1 MQEEKI
7 KKYLIFTLLFQI
19 IILFVGIV
27 PTSSISIGDKLEIV
41 ILTNIGLLSGTIA
54 AMHLFHRQLL
64 GQYPEFHLARFQ
76 LPGFASGAS
85 VLFVH
90 PARTADVL

>member
-41 ILTNIGLLSGTIA
+41 ILTNIGLLSGTIVVIYSINKE
-54 AMHLFHRQLL
+54 H
-64 GQYPEFHLARFQ
+64 
-76 LPGFASGAS
+76 
-85 VLFVH
+85 
-90 PARTADVL
+90 

>member
-1 MQEEKI
+1 MKEEKI

-54 AMHLFHRQLL
+54 VIYSINKEH
-64 GQYPEFHLARFQ
+64 
-76 LPGFASGAS
+76 
-85 VLFVH
+85 
-90 PARTADVL
+90 

>member
-27 PTSSISIGDKLEIV
+27 PTSSISIDDKLEIV

-54 AMHLFHRQLL
+54 VIYSINKEH
-64 GQYPEFHLARFQ
+64 
-76 LPGFASGAS
+76 
-85 VLFVH
+85 
-90 PARTADVL
+90 

>member
-27 PTSSISIGDKLEIV
+27 PTSSISIGYKLEIV

-54 AMHLFHRQLL
+54 VIYSINKEH
-64 GQYPEFHLARFQ
+64 
-76 LPGFASGAS
+76 
-85 VLFVH
+85 
-90 PARTADVL
+90 

>member
-27 PTSSISIGDKLEIV
+27 PTSSISIGDTLEIV
-41 ILTNIGLLSGTIA
+41 ILTNIGLLCGPIA
-54 AMHLFHRQLL
+54 VIYSINKEH
-64 GQYPEFHLARFQ
+64 
-76 LPGFASGAS
+76 
-85 VLFVH
+85 
-90 PARTADVL
+90 

>member
-1 MQEEKI
+1 MQEEII

-54 AMHLFHRQLL
+54 VIYSINIEH
-64 GQYPEFHLARFQ
+64 
-76 LPGFASGAS
+76 
-85 VLFVH
+85 
-90 PARTADVL
+90 

>member
-54 AMHLFHRQLL
+54 VIYSINSKRLNFRHGYKNPRPHFCNRSTLIIHI
-64 GQYPEFHLARFQ
+64 
-76 LPGFASGAS
+76 
-85 VLFVH
+85 
-90 PARTADVL
+90 

>member
-7 KKYLIFTLLFQI
+7 KKYLMFTLLFQI

-54 AMHLFHRQLL
+54 VIYSINKEH
-64 GQYPEFHLARFQ
+64 
-76 LPGFASGAS
+76 
-85 VLFVH
+85 
-90 PARTADVL
+90 

>member
-1 MQEEKI
+1 MQEVKI

-41 ILTNIGLLSGTIA
+41 ILTNIGLLTVCMFYINKQSIIH
-54 AMHLFHRQLL
+54 MICRK
-64 GQYPEFHLARFQ
+64 
-76 LPGFASGAS
+76 
-85 VLFVH
+85 
-90 PARTADVL
+90 

>member
-41 ILTNIGLLSGTIA
+41 ILTNIGLLSGTIKKSF
-54 AMHLFHRQLL
+54 MKII
-64 GQYPEFHLARFQ
+64 
-76 LPGFASGAS
+76 
-85 VLFVH
+85 
-90 PARTADVL
+90 

>member
-54 AMHLFHRQLL
+54 VIYTINKEH
-64 GQYPEFHLARFQ
+64 
-76 LPGFASGAS
+76 
-85 VLFVH
+85 
-90 PARTADVL
+90 

>member
-19 IILFVGIV
+19 IILFVGII

-54 AMHLFHRQLL
+54 VIYSINKEH
-64 GQYPEFHLARFQ
+64 
-76 LPGFASGAS
+76 
-85 VLFVH
+85 
-90 PARTADVL
+90 

>member
-27 PTSSISIGDKLEIV
+27 PTSSISIGDKLKIV

-54 AMHLFHRQLL
+54 VIYSINKEH
-64 GQYPEFHLARFQ
+64 
-76 LPGFASGAS
+76 
-85 VLFVH
+85 
-90 PARTADVL
+90 

>member
-1 MQEEKI
+1 MIQKNILIWSDDVKKDVLIMQEEKI

-54 AMHLFHRQLL
+54 VIYSINKEH
-64 GQYPEFHLARFQ
+64 
-76 LPGFASGAS
+76 
-85 VLFVH
+85 
-90 PARTADVL
+90 

>member
-1 MQEEKI
+1 MQDEKI
-7 KKYLIFTLLFQI
+7 KKFFIFTLLFQI

-54 AMHLFHRQLL
+54 VIYSINKEH
-64 GQYPEFHLARFQ
+64 
-76 LPGFASGAS
+76 
-85 VLFVH
+85 
-90 PARTADVL
+90 

>member
-54 AMHLFHRQLL
+54 VIYYINKEH
-64 GQYPEFHLARFQ
+64 
-76 LPGFASGAS
+76 
-85 VLFVH
+85 
-90 PARTADVL
+90 

>member
-7 KKYLIFTLLFQI
+7 KKYLIFTLLVQI

-54 AMHLFHRQLL
+54 VIYSINKEH
-64 GQYPEFHLARFQ
+64 
-76 LPGFASGAS
+76 
-85 VLFVH
+85 
-90 PARTADVL
+90 

>member
-41 ILTNIGLLSGTIA
+41 ILNNIGLLSGTIA
-54 AMHLFHRQLL
+54 VIYSINKEH
-64 GQYPEFHLARFQ
+64 
-76 LPGFASGAS
+76 
-85 VLFVH
+85 
-90 PARTADVL
+90 

>member
-27 PTSSISIGDKLEIV
+27 PTSSISIGEKLEIV

-54 AMHLFHRQLL
+54 VIYSINKEH
-64 GQYPEFHLARFQ
+64 
-76 LPGFASGAS
+76 
-85 VLFVH
+85 
-90 PARTADVL
+90 

>member
-54 AMHLFHRQLL
+54 VI
-64 GQYPEFHLARFQ
+64 YSINKE
-76 LPGFASGAS
+76 
-85 VLFVH
+85 
-90 PARTADVL
+90 D

>member
-27 PTSSISIGDKLEIV
+27 PTSSISIGNKLEIV

-54 AMHLFHRQLL
+54 VIYSINKEH
-64 GQYPEFHLARFQ
+64 
-76 LPGFASGAS
+76 
-85 VLFVH
+85 
-90 PARTADVL
+90 

>member
-27 PTSSISIGDKLEIV
+27 PTSSISIGDKLDIV

-54 AMHLFHRQLL
+54 VIYSINKEH
-64 GQYPEFHLARFQ
+64 
-76 LPGFASGAS
+76 
-85 VLFVH
+85 
-90 PARTADVL
+90 

>member
-27 PTSSISIGDKLEIV
+27 PTSSIRIGDKLEIV

-54 AMHLFHRQLL
+54 VIYSINKEH
-64 GQYPEFHLARFQ
+64 
-76 LPGFASGAS
+76 
-85 VLFVH
+85 
-90 PARTADVL
+90 

>member
-54 AMHLFHRQLL
+54 VIHSINKEH
-64 GQYPEFHLARFQ
+64 
-76 LPGFASGAS
+76 
-85 VLFVH
+85 
-90 PARTADVL
+90 

>member
-54 AMHLFHRQLL
+54 VIYSINKEH
-64 GQYPEFHLARFQ
+64 
-76 LPGFASGAS
+76 
-85 VLFVH
+85 
-90 PARTADVL
+90 

>member
-27 PTSSISIGDKLEIV
+27 STSSISIGDKLEIV

-54 AMHLFHRQLL
+54 VIYSINKEH
-64 GQYPEFHLARFQ
+64 
-76 LPGFASGAS
+76 
-85 VLFVH
+85 
-90 PARTADVL
+90 

>member
-27 PTSSISIGDKLEIV
+27 PPSSISIGDKLEIV

-54 AMHLFHRQLL
+54 VIYSINKEH
-64 GQYPEFHLARFQ
+64 
-76 LPGFASGAS
+76 
-85 VLFVH
+85 
-90 PARTADVL
+90 

>member
-1 MQEEKI
+1 MDRIQLSQMGVNYLCRKKN

-54 AMHLFHRQLL
+54 VIYSINKEH
-64 GQYPEFHLARFQ
+64 
-76 LPGFASGAS
+76 
-85 VLFVH
+85 
-90 PARTADVL
+90 

>member
-41 ILTNIGLLSGTIA
+41 ILTNIGLLNGTIA
-54 AMHLFHRQLL
+54 VIYSINKEH
-64 GQYPEFHLARFQ
+64 
-76 LPGFASGAS
+76 
-85 VLFVH
+85 
-90 PARTADVL
+90 

>member
-1 MQEEKI
+1 MLIMQEEKI

-54 AMHLFHRQLL
+54 VIYSINKEH
-64 GQYPEFHLARFQ
+64 
-76 LPGFASGAS
+76 
-85 VLFVH
+85 
-90 PARTADVL
+90 

>member
-1 MQEEKI
+1 MGVNYLCRK

-54 AMHLFHRQLL
+54 VIYSINKEH
-64 GQYPEFHLARFQ
+64 
-76 LPGFASGAS
+76 
-85 VLFVH
+85 
-90 PARTADVL
+90 

>member
-54 AMHLFHRQLL
+54 
-64 GQYPEFHLARFQ
+64 
-76 LPGFASGAS
+76 
-85 VLFVH
+85 VLYSINKEH
-90 PARTADVL
+90 

>member
-7 KKYLIFTLLFQI
+7 KKNLIFTLLFQI
-19 IILFVGIV
+19 FILFLGIV

-54 AMHLFHRQLL
+54 VIYSINKEH
-64 GQYPEFHLARFQ
+64 
-76 LPGFASGAS
+76 
-85 VLFVH
+85 
-90 PARTADVL
+90 

>member
-27 PTSSISIGDKLEIV
+27 PTNNISIGDKLEIV

-54 AMHLFHRQLL
+54 VIYSINKEH
-64 GQYPEFHLARFQ
+64 
-76 LPGFASGAS
+76 
-85 VLFVH
+85 
-90 PARTADVL
+90 